1 MAASSRA
8 AWART
13 VPATAWKNILRS
25 SACRFWLEN
34 ELNKP
39 PKNMKYSFSHIGIPP
54 ADEKKWHGFH
64 TPGKIHYTEF
74 MEIKNP

>member
-1 MAASSRA
+1 
-8 AWART
+8 
-13 VPATAWKNILRS
+13 
-25 SACRFWLEN
+25 
-34 ELNKP
+34 
-39 PKNMKYSFSHIGIPP
+39 MKYSLSHIGIPP